1 VLEVLHT
8 SDEVKTK
15 IRSIFRDSRTRRVAI
30 VAYVGRGAKAY
41 LPNPKGL
48 ELYCWPQP
56 GGTSA
61 RAVRQLQ
68 RIGVTVFFADR
79 VHMKVFWA
87 QGNGA
92 VVGSANLSDNALG
105 VGGLHEAGVF
115 VPASKVRIDSL
126 IERIKPA
133 EVTPA
138 ALRRLSTAEA
148 NRVPRGGGAPR
159 RTSSIPTFGEWF
171 ESERRKGWKW
181 GYFDNYVQH
190 TFSRRARAAVH
201 EIDPTLDPTQVVF
214 CRRSQ
219 YADGDWILYVRLT
232 AGGLLTVP
240 EWVFV
245 HRVVL
250 VEKRDRVYNDEFPFQ
265 AVQAHPLRH
274 CPTPPFL
281 IDARFRAALREACRR
296 FGHGRISRQVDGRSP
311 TPALLREIRER
322 YSARHP

>member
-15 IRSIFRDSRTRRVAI
+15 IRAIFRDSSTRRVAV

-56 GGTSA
+56 GATSA

-68 RIGVTVFFADR
+68 RLGVNVFFADR

-87 QGNGA
+87 QGKGA

-126 IERIKPA
+126 IKRVKPA

-138 ALRRLSTAEA
+138 ALLRLSTAEA
-148 NRVPRGGGAPR
+148 NRAPRRGGAPR
-159 RTSSIPTFGEWF
+159 RASSAPSFAEWF

-181 GYFDNYVQH
+181 GYFDYYVQH
-190 TFSRRARAAVH
+190 GFSRRARAAVH
-201 EIDPTLDPTQVVF
+201 EIDPTLDPTQAVF

-219 YADGDWILYVRLT
+219 YEDGGWILYVRLT
-232 AGGLLTVP
+232 KGGLLTVP
-240 EWVFV
+240 KWVFV

-250 VEKRDRVYNDEFPFQ
+250 VEKRDRVYDAEFPFQ

-274 CPTPPFL
+274 CPTPPFS
-281 IDARFRAALREACRR
+281 IDGRFRAALREACRR
-296 FGHGRISRQVDGRSP
+296 FGHRRMSRQVDGRPP
-311 TPALLREIRER
+311 TPALLRVLREQYGVR
-322 YSARHP
+322 RS

>member
-1 VLEVLHT
+1 MLEVLHT
-8 SDEVKTK
+8 SHEVKTK
-15 IRSIFRDSRTRRVAI
+15 IRSIFHDRRTRRVAI
-30 VAYVGRGAKAY
+30 VAYVGRGAKTY

-61 RAVRQLQ
+61 KAIRQLQ
-68 RIGVTVFFADR
+68 RLGVTVFFADR

-87 QGNGA
+87 RRKGA

-115 VPASKVRIDSL
+115 VRASKVRIDSL
-126 IERIKPA
+126 IERIKPT

-138 ALRRLSTAEA
+138 ALSRLSTAEA
-148 NRVPRGGGAPR
+148 NRVPQRGGAPR
-159 RTSSIPTFGEWF
+159 RASSIPTFAEWF
-171 ESERRKGWKW
+171 ERARRTRWKW
-181 GYFDNYVQH
+181 GYFDNYVQS
-190 TFSRRARAAVH
+190 TYSRRARAAVH
-201 EIDPTLDPTQVVF
+201 EIDPTLDPTQAVY

-219 YADGDWILYVRLT
+219 YEHGDWILYVRLT
-232 AGGLLTVP
+232 TGGLLTTP

-281 IDARFRAALREACRR
+281 IDARFRSALREACRR
-296 FGHGRISRQVDGRSP
+296 LGHGRISRQVDGRSP
-311 TPALLREIRER
+311 TPALLRVLRER
-322 YSARHP
+322 YAVRRP